1 MDTGPVALVTGASR
15 GIGRETA
22 LVLARAGYDV
32 AFTARTEVEGT
43 GTVPARTAAEGP
55 IAHPVPGSL
64 ETTAR
69 ELTSY
74 GARALPVPM
83 DLHALASVRAAA
95 AAVLDAWGRI
105 DLLVLNAIS
114 HVPHARLLELD
125 LDDLRRSLE
134 ANHLHQVALVQA
146 VLPAMVAAGG
156 GTIVA
161 VCSAS
166 ASTDPPAPPGEGG
179 WGLGYSSAKA
189 AFGRIAGA
197 VNAEYRPLGVRAFN
211 VDPGFVVTESGAA
224 RGGTAAISDR
234 GFASSPP
241 DAVGR
246 CAAWLATA
254 PDADRFLGKVVWA
267 PRLAESLAPTGG

>member
-1 MDTGPVALVTGASR
+1 MTANRPTPVALVTGASR

-55 IAHPVPGSL
+55 VAHPVPGSL
-64 ETTAR
+64 ETTAG
-69 ELTSY
+69 EIAAS
-74 GARALPVPM
+74 GARALPVRM
-83 DLHALASVRAAA
+83 DLHSLSSVRD
-95 AAVLDAWGRI
+95 AVDRVLTEWDRI

-114 HVPHARLLELD
+114 HVPHARLLDLD
-125 LDDLRRSLE
+125 LDELRRSVE
-134 ANHLHQVALVQA
+134 ANHLHQVALVQRT
-146 VLPAMVAAGG
+146 LPAMLARGG

-166 ASTDPPAPPGEGG
+166 ATTDPPAPPGEGG

-197 VNAEYRPLGVRAFN
+197 VNAEYRHLGVRAFN

-224 RGGTAAISDR
+224 RGGTGAIADR
-234 GFASSPP
+234 GFEPSPP

-246 CAAWLATA
+246 AAAWLASS
-254 PDADRFLGKVVWA
+254 PDADRLLGKVVWA
-267 PRLAESLAPTGG
+267 PRLAESL

>member
-1 MDTGPVALVTGASR
+1 MDRPVALVTGASR

-22 LVLARAGYDV
+22 LVLAREGYDV

-55 IAHPVPGSL
+55 LVHAVSGSL

-69 ELTSY
+69 ELSSY
-74 GARALPVPM
+74 GARALPVRM
-83 DLHALASVRAAA
+83 DLHDLGSVRAAA
-95 AAVLDAWGRI
+95 ASVLAEWDRI

-114 HVPHARLLELD
+114 HVPHARLLDLD
-125 LDDLRRSLE
+125 LDALGRSLE
-134 ANHLHQVALVQA
+134 ANHVHQVALVQA
-146 VLPAMVAAGG
+146 VLPAMAAGG
-156 GTIVA
+156 GGTVVA

-166 ASTDPPAPPGEGG
+166 ATIDPPAPPGEGG

-197 VNAEYRPLGVRAFN
+197 VNAEYRAAGVRAFN

-224 RGGTAAISDR
+224 RGGTAAIADR
-234 GFASSPP
+234 GFDSSPA

-246 CAAWLATA
+246 CAAWLATSA
-254 PDADRFLGKVVWA
+254 DADRFLGKVVWA
-267 PRLAESLAPTGG
+267 PRLAESLGPPAEV